1 MRFKM
6 ANTRKPITV
15 CDVVFDSLTAF
26 ANALQYRNRI
36 GKKDILKT
44 YGTLENAAAQ
54 RLNIAD
60 PYALK
65 RKLEELR
72 DNPPPPPL
80 KTKKVTAENGK
91 LLDAVTFAV
100 LVANW
105 IDTEESQKREIAAKV
120 APLLG
125 VTAEQAFQVTE
136 KTIKA

>member
-1 MRFKM
+1 M
-6 ANTRKPITV
+6 AGKTTPVTV
-15 CDVVFDSLTAF
+15 CDVEFDSLITF
-26 ANALQYRNRI
+26 AKALQYKCRI
-36 GKKDILKT
+36 GQKEILKT

-91 LLDAVTFAV
+91 MLDAVTFAV

-105 IDTEESQKREIAAKV
+105 IDTEESQKREIAAKA

-136 KTIKA
+136 KTITAPYH

>member
-1 MRFKM
+1 M
-6 ANTRKPITV
+6 ANTRKPISV
-15 CDVVFDSLTAF
+15 CDVQFDSLTAF
-26 ANALQYRNRI
+26 ANALQYRTRI
-36 GKKDILKT
+36 DENYLMRI

-54 RLNIAD
+54 RLNISD

-91 LLDAVTFAV
+91 VLDAVTFAV

-105 IDTEESQKREIAAKV
+105 IDTEEKQKREIAAKV